1 MATSTT
7 ANIAEAIS
15 LLSDVLSA
23 EVAASQHSL
32 DDDETAEETVAL
44 YEHEELKDLADDFA
58 GENLAGLEEV
68 GAELQAAVGSDD
80 VDEDDEYW
88 SNLDPSSGMDED
100 EAEADDS
107 GNGDADIPA
116 EGDDEAEPAEPTDEE
131 KIETLMQAGE
141 ELQQQIEEHE
151 QTIKDFK
158 NTMKSA
164 LDDVDALV
172 TAAETFRDQVGE
184 Y

>member
-32 DDDETAEETVAL
+32 DDDETAEDTVAL
-44 YEHEELKDLADDFA
+44 YEHEELKDLVDDFA

-88 SNLDPSSGMDED
+88 SNLEDED
-100 EAEADDS
+100 ETEADDS
-107 GNGDADIPA
+107 GDGDADTPA

-158 NTMKSA
+158 NTMKSV